1 MVYIFINILTE
12 FKLYE
17 PKSTLLIFHCLAII
31 RWDHYAPFFSLN
43 EDFTLTC
50 MKLAKVTRYRNIM
63 LGQPGNG
70 GEGGG
75 GRGVRLGEWVG
86 FVSIRFLLTQELAPI
101 LPMRPFPQYLRQQCF
116 TTPIHWWRSTD
127 LF

>member
-1 MVYIFINILTE
+1 MTE

-17 PKSTLLIFHCLAII
+17 PKSTLLIFHCLTII

-75 GRGVRLGEWVG
+75 GKGSKARGVDWVCVYQIPYNSRVG
-86 FVSIRFLLTQELAPI
+86 PLITYETLSSISEATIFYHSNPLVEVN
-101 LPMRPFPQYLRQQCF
+101 
-116 TTPIHWWRSTD
+116 
-127 LF
+127 

>member
-1 MVYIFINILTE
+1 MTE

-17 PKSTLLIFHCLAII
+17 PKSTLLIFHCLTII

-50 MKLAKVTRYRNIM
+50 MKLAKVTIYRNIM
-63 LGQPGNG
+63 LGQPKS
-70 GEGGG
+70 GEGGW

-86 FVSIRFLLTQELAPI
+86 FVSIRFLTTQELAPI
-101 LPMRPFPQYLRQQCF
+101 LPMGPFPQYQR
-116 TTPIHWWRSTD
+116 
-127 LF
+127 

>member
-17 PKSTLLIFHCLAII
+17 PKSTLLIFHCLTII

-75 GRGVRLGEWVG
+75 GKESKARGVGWVCVYQIPFNPRVG
-86 FVSIRFLLTQELAPI
+86 PHITYETLSSISEATMFYHSNPLVEVN
-101 LPMRPFPQYLRQQCF
+101 
-116 TTPIHWWRSTD
+116 
-127 LF
+127 

>member
-75 GRGVRLGEWVG
+75 KGSKARGVGWVC
-86 FVSIRFLLTQELAPI
+86 VQELAPI
-101 LPMRPFPQYLRQQCF
+101 LPMRPFPQHLR
-116 TTPIHWWRSTD
+116 
-127 LF
+127 